1 MFKERY
7 KKIYSDIKADS
18 RLKEKTIN
26 ACRNK
31 GGVYMKKRLNKA
43 VAAICACAVILV
55 SGVNISPTFAAGIE
69 NIPIL
74 GTVSKIVSIRTYTEK
89 NDDNTVNVDQPEVT
103 GAVDINKEIENAIA
117 QYKEEAQKSID
128 EYKEAFIATGGTEE
142 EFAQKNINVVIDY
155 EIKAD
160 NDKYISFVI
169 TMYEDW
175 LASSAR
181 YIYYNLDAQTGD
193 KLTLEDILGSDYIN
207 IANEIISDEITE
219 RGEEA
224 GYFTDESGFKTI
236 SSDTDFYI
244 NDRGNPVIVFDKY
257 EIASGYVGRPEFEID
272 ASSAKKENTADPA
285 GYSVEKKYDDA
296 NPNAAYPKITGYK
309 GELLEDYM
317 NQSLHSVIDKFSK
330 EGYTDL
336 KLDYEVTR
344 MDDYILSVLYNGRVN
359 LKNVGEVNIT
369 DSVNLDMAETGQ
381 EITVEN
387 YIKKDSMDDF
397 RAILEKKSGIGDNK
411 FEAEGLKM
419 YFKDNEAVF
428 YYTPMDDSRRDKV
441 FIPVNLSELKGI
453 TENEFGKVYFS

>member
-1 MFKERY
+1 
-7 KKIYSDIKADS
+7 
-18 RLKEKTIN
+18 
-26 ACRNK
+26 
-31 GGVYMKKRLNKA
+31 
-43 VAAICACAVILV
+43 
-55 SGVNISPTFAAGIE
+55 
-69 NIPIL
+69 
-74 GTVSKIVSIRTYTEK
+74 
-89 NDDNTVNVDQPEVT
+89 
-103 GAVDINKEIENAIA
+103 
-117 QYKEEAQKSID
+117 
-128 EYKEAFIATGGTEE
+128 
-142 EFAQKNINVVIDY
+142 
-155 EIKAD
+155 
-160 NDKYISFVI
+160 
-169 TMYEDW
+169 
-175 LASSAR
+175 
-181 YIYYNLDAQTGD
+181 
-193 KLTLEDILGSDYIN
+193 
-207 IANEIISDEITE
+207 
-219 RGEEA
+219 
-224 GYFTDESGFKTI
+224 
-236 SSDTDFYI
+236 
-244 NDRGNPVIVFDKY
+244 
-257 EIASGYVGRPEFEID
+257 
-272 ASSAKKENTADPA
+272 
-285 GYSVEKKYDDA
+285 
-296 NPNAAYPKITGYK
+296 
-309 GELLEDYM
+309 M